1 MNSIANNAANASE
14 AGDSYGGNALK
25 KLQTGFT
32 ISLKGRALR
41 LLSGREYSRAELVK
55 KLSQFETTPGE
66 LDKAL
71 DELQAKDFIN
81 EQRVV
86 DSVLHRRSAKLGTAR
101 IKQELQSKGLDAGA
115 VLDAVDLLKSTEVER
130 AREVWRKKFG
140 TAPENAAERGK
151 QMRFL
156 MSRGFG
162 SEAIR
167 KVISVADDEMFE

>member
-1 MNSIANNAANASE
+1 MNNIANNASKDGIE
-14 AGDSYGGNALK
+14 ALK

-55 KLSQFETTPGE
+55 KLTPFETTEGE
-66 LDKAL
+66 LAKAL

-130 AREVWRKKFG
+130 AREVWRKKFNA
-140 TAPENAAERGK
+140 APENAAERGK
-151 QMRFL
+151 QIRFL

-167 KVISVADDEMFE
+167 KVISGTFEEFDE

>member
-1 MNSIANNAANASE
+1 MNNIANNTAEKTKHAPM
-14 AGDSYGGNALK
+14 
-25 KLQTGFT
+25 GFT
-32 ISLKGRALR
+32 VSLKGRALR

-55 KLSQFETTPGE
+55 KLKPFETTPGE

-115 VLDAVDLLKSTEVER
+115 VLDAIDLLKSTELER

-140 TAPENAAERGK
+140 TPAQSSPADAKEGAKERAK

-156 MSRGFG
+156 LSRGFG
-162 SEAIR
+162 AEVIH
-167 KVISVADDEMFE
+167 KVVVSAGEDD

>member
-1 MNSIANNAANASE
+1 MNNVVNSGKS
-14 AGDSYGGNALK
+14 
-25 KLQTGFT
+25 GFT
-32 ISLKGRALR
+32 LSLKGRALR

-55 KLSQFETTPGE
+55 KLTPFETTEGE
-66 LDKAL
+66 LAKAL

-86 DSVLHRRSAKLGTAR
+86 DSVLHRRSAKLGAAR

-140 TAPENAAERGK
+140 SAPENASERGK

-167 KVISVADDEMFE
+167 KVISGADDDMFE

>member
-1 MNSIANNAANASE
+1 MNNIANNALNGRESG
-14 AGDSYGGNALK
+14 AGELR

-55 KLSQFETTPGE
+55 KLTPFETTEGE
-66 LDKAL
+66 LAKAL

-86 DSVLHRRSAKLGTAR
+86 DSVVHRRSAKLGTAR

-130 AREVWRKKFG
+130 AREVWRKKFNA
-140 TAPENAAERGK
+140 APENAAERGK

-167 KVISVADDEMFE
+167 KVISGAFEEFDE

>member
-1 MNSIANNAANASE
+1 MNNVANSASE
-14 AGDSYGGNALK
+14 DGIEALK

-66 LDKAL
+66 LEKAL

-86 DSVLHRRSAKLGTAR
+86 DSVLHRRSSKLGTAR

-130 AREVWRKKFG
+130 AREVWRKKFN
-140 TAPENAAERGK
+140 ASPENASERGK
-151 QMRFL
+151 QIRFL

-167 KVISVADDEMFE
+167 KVISDKHDEMFE

>member
-1 MNSIANNAANASE
+1 MINHAT
-14 AGDSYGGNALK
+14 L
-25 KLQTGFT
+25 
-32 ISLKGRALR
+32 SLKGRALR

-55 KLSQFETTPGE
+55 KLSPFETAPGE
-66 LDKAL
+66 LAKAL

-101 IKQELQSKGLDAGA
+101 IKQELQSKGLDAGV

-140 TAPENAAERGK
+140 KSSSYDSFETAADPITPAELAK
-151 QMRFL
+151 QIRFL

-167 KVISVADDEMFE
+167 KVITTSQDETFE

>member
-1 MNSIANNAANASE
+1 MNNIANNTAEKTKHAPM
-14 AGDSYGGNALK
+14 
-25 KLQTGFT
+25 GFT
-32 ISLKGRALR
+32 VSLKGRALR

-55 KLSQFETTPGE
+55 KLKPFETTPGE

-115 VLDAVDLLKSTEVER
+115 VLDAIDLLKSTELER

-140 TAPENAAERGK
+140 TPAQSSPADAKEGAKERAK

-156 MSRGFG
+156 LSRGFG
-162 SEAIR
+162 AEVIH
-167 KVISVADDEMFE
+167 KVVVSAGDDD

>member
-1 MNSIANNAANASE
+1 MNNVANNASE
-14 AGDSYGGNALK
+14 GDVEAIK

-55 KLSQFETTPGE
+55 KLSQFETAPGE
-66 LDKAL
+66 LEKAL

-130 AREVWRKKFG
+130 AREVWRKKFN
-140 TAPENAAERGK
+140 TAPENTAERGK

-167 KVISVADDEMFE
+167 KVISGAFEEFDE

>member
-1 MNSIANNAANASE
+1 M
-14 AGDSYGGNALK
+14 
-25 KLQTGFT
+25 GFSV
-32 ISLKGRALR
+32 SLKGRALR

-55 KLSQFETTPGE
+55 KLKPFETSPGE

-115 VLDAVDLLKSTEVER
+115 VLDAVDLLKSSELER
-130 AREVWRKKFG
+130 ARDVWRKKFG
-140 TAPENAAERGK
+140 TPTQSSPVDAKESAKESAKDRAK

-156 MSRGFG
+156 LSRGFG
-162 SEAIR
+162 AEVIH
-167 KVISVADDEMFE
+167 KVVVSAGEDD

>member
-1 MNSIANNAANASE
+1 MNKVVN
-14 AGDSYGGNALK
+14 LT
-25 KLQTGFT
+25 QTGFT

-86 DSVLHRRSAKLGTAR
+86 DSVLHRRSSKLGTAR

-167 KVISVADDEMFE
+167 KVISGADDEMFE

>member
-1 MNSIANNAANASE
+1 MNSIAKQAAN
-14 AGDSYGGNALK
+14 
-25 KLQTGFT
+25 GFT

-41 LLSGREYSRAELVK
+41 LLSGREYSRAELAK
-55 KLSQFETTPGE
+55 KLSPFETMPGE

-86 DSVLHRRSAKLGTAR
+86 DSVLHRRSAKLGAAR

-115 VLDAVDLLKSTEVER
+115 VLHALDVLKSTEVER
-130 AREVWRKKFG
+130 AREVWRKKFN
-140 TAPENAAERGK
+140 AHPETPSERGK
-151 QMRFL
+151 QIRFL

-167 KVISVADDEMFE
+167 RVISGEFEDDN